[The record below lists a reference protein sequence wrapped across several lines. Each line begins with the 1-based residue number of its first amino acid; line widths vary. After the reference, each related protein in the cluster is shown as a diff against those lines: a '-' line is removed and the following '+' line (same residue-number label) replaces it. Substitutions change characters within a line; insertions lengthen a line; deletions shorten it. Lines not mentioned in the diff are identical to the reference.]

1 MKKLDL
7 ATRTFPS
14 RIADLGFSV
23 ALPRDWIHHTLPE
36 EDTDFDDPTKL
47 VALAVVTA
55 PHAAIVLAV
64 AARPAYADGTLSDW
78 GRYLLEH
85 ESASVRAM
93 GEGQL
98 GALPAFV
105 AEATKDSE
113 VGTLVLRTAFVEDG
127 SRLVNVSLT
136 APELLA
142 DAVYP
147 VWQSALE
154 SFALATPRGAT
165 VAVYPPVQSS
175 SVPSKE
181 VVEESEPPEEVQ
193 EDTQDQAKENAKPA
207 RETKRMRKQR
217 RKQMVEPPSGP
228 PAWWIDAQ
236 ALEEKGKIE
245 DAVALVGQE
254 CQYQGALI
262 SQAELWQ
269 RTMARRLAA
278 GDLKGA
284 REAWGKSRDFA
295 YGYAASATSGGEGAA
310 LSLERDRFLAQ
321 LGPEPQ

>member
-1 MKKLDL
+1 MKKLEL
-7 ATRTFPS
+7 ATRTFPP

-36 EDTDFDDPTKL
+36 EDADFDDPTKL

-85 ESASVRAM
+85 DSASARAM

-98 GALPAFV
+98 GTMPAFI

-147 VWQSALE
+147 VWQAALE

-165 VAVYPPVQSS
+165 VTVYPPVQSS
-175 SVPSKE
+175 TVPAKE
-181 VVEESEPPEEVQ
+181 VVEEYDPPEDAS
-193 EDTQDQAKENAKPA
+193 EDEHANENAKPA

-217 RKQMVEPPSGP
+217 RKEMVEKPSGP

-236 ALEEKGKIE
+236 ALEENGKIE
-245 DAVALVGQE
+245 DAVALVGKE

-269 RTMARRLAA
+269 RTMTRRLAA

-310 LSLERDRFLAQ
+310 LSVERDRFLDQ

>member
-1 MKKLDL
+1 MKELDL
-7 ATRTFPS
+7 AARTFPS
-14 RIADLGFSV
+14 RIADLGFSL
-23 ALPRDWIHHTLPE
+23 ALPRDWINHTLPE
-36 EDTDFDDPTKL
+36 ESADFEDPAKL
-47 VALAVVTA
+47 IALAVVTA

-64 AARPAYADGTLSDW
+64 AARPAYAEGTLSDW
-78 GRYLLEH
+78 GRYLLEN

-98 GALPAFV
+98 GAQAAFI

-147 VWQSALE
+147 VWQAALD
-154 SFALATPRGAT
+154 SFVLATPRGAT
-165 VAVYPPVQSS
+165 VAVYPPVQTST
-175 SVPSKE
+175 VPSAE
-181 VVEESEPPEEVQ
+181 VVEESAPPGEAQ
-193 EDTQDQAKENAKPA
+193 EDAQGEAKEDAQPA

-217 RKQMVEPPSGP
+217 RKQMAEPSGP
-228 PAWWIDAQ
+228 PAWWAEAQ
-236 ALEEKGKIE
+236 ALEENGNIE
-245 DAVALVGQE
+245 DAVALVDRE
-254 CQYQGALI
+254 CKYQGALI

-278 GDLKGA
+278 GDREGA
-284 REAWGKSRDFA
+284 RDAWRKSRDFA
-295 YGYAASATSGGEGAA
+295 WGYAASATSGGEGAA

-321 LGPEPQ
+321 LGPEPA

>member
-36 EDTDFDDPTKL
+36 ENTDFDDPTKL
-47 VALAVVTA
+47 IALAVVTA

-64 AARPAYADGTLSDW
+64 AARPAYAEGTLSDW
-78 GRYLLEH
+78 GRYLLDH
-85 ESASVRAM
+85 ESASMRAM
-93 GEGQL
+93 GEGRL
-98 GALPAFV
+98 GASPAFL

-113 VGTLVLRTAFVEDG
+113 VGTLIVRTAFVEDG

-147 VWQSALE
+147 VWQAALE
-154 SFALATPRGAT
+154 SFALATPRGST

-175 SVPSKE
+175 TVPAKE
-181 VVEESEPPEEVQ
+181 VVEESEPPEPAE
-193 EDTQDQAKENAKPA
+193 EDSQPLQAKPG

-217 RKQMVEPPSGP
+217 RKQMAEPSGP
-228 PAWWIDAQ
+228 PAWWAEAQ
-236 ALEEKGKIE
+236 ALEEEGRID
-245 DAVALVGQE
+245 DAVALVDRE
-254 CQYQGALI
+254 CRYQGALI
-262 SQAELWQ
+262 TQAELWQ
-269 RTMARRLAA
+269 RTMVRRLAA
-278 GDLKGA
+278 GDREGA
-284 REAWGKSRDFA
+284 REAWRKSQDFA

-321 LGPEPQ
+321 LGPEPE

>member
-14 RIADLGFSV
+14 RIADLGFSI

-64 AARPAYADGTLSDW
+64 AARPAYAEGTLSDW

-85 ESASVRAM
+85 DSASPRAM

-98 GALPAFV
+98 GTMRAFI

-127 SRLVNVSLT
+127 SRLINVSLT

-147 VWQSALE
+147 VWQAALE

-175 SVPSKE
+175 TMPAKE
-181 VVEESEPPEEVQ
+181 VVEESEPPEEPQ
-193 EDTQDQAKENAKPA
+193 EEESEIPT
-207 RETKRMRKQR
+207 RETKRTRKQR
-217 RKQMVEPPSGP
+217 RKQMVEKPSGP
-228 PAWWIDAQ
+228 PAWWQEAQ
-236 ALEEKGKIE
+236 ALEEGGKID
-245 DAVALVGQE
+245 DAVALVGRE
-254 CQYQGALI
+254 CQYQGALL

-278 GDLKGA
+278 GDREGA
-284 REAWGKSRDFA
+284 REAWRKSSDFA
-295 YGYAASATSGGEGAA
+295 WGYAASATSGGEGAA
-310 LSLERDRFLAQ
+310 LSLERDRFLEQ